1 MSHLAPMIPAAV
13 SGMIQMGAPCL
24 RERNTPQAKKLI
36 APFVSGS
43 EEIPDEAWLVTLT
56 RIVFMAIV

>member
-1 MSHLAPMIPAAV
+1 MIPAAV

-43 EEIPDEAWLVTLT
+43 GSEEIPDEAWLVTLT